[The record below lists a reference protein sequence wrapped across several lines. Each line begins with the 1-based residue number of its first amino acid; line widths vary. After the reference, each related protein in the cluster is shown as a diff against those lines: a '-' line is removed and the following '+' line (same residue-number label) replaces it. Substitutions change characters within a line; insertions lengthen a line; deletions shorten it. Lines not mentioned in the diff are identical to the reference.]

1 MQNDPT
7 TLVILIAALWTLF
20 AFCLVVVAL
29 CCVTYAL
36 VLLVRSE
43 RPARVAA
50 KDRQVEKPRPELPP
64 HERTIQTPVAPAA
77 AQDVHP
83 ALAFKAGRFGGGLKP
98 TVEPTTLR
106 VGVGNGD
113 ISDDIES
120 AWQDA
125 PSDRE

>member
-1 MQNDPT
+1 MPNDPT

-29 CCVTYAL
+29 GCVTYAL

-43 RPARVAA
+43 RPARAPA
-50 KDRQVEKPRPELPP
+50 KDRQVEKPRVDPQQLQQA
-64 HERTIQTPVAPAA
+64 IQTPVAPAA

-98 TVEPTTLR
+98 TVEPTTLK